1 MALSLVR
8 LSVIALICA
17 LALNSCGF
25 SATDRVLRKM
35 SEAEF
40 VLPDGCLLVDSGH
53 VSVYRSDSVAKAKF
67 VIFYGPEECGS
78 CRIDRLEG
86 LDTLYRLAETRRN
99 FDVQVIFSPSQEQV
113 QEIMELLRRKAF
125 KWPVLVDVQGTFMEL
140 NDFVPDDNRFHYFLT
155 DADGR
160 PVFVGNP
167 LFSNSLWNLFI
178 RAVDSL

>member
-1 MALSLVR
+1 MDLRFVRHSVAALLCAV
-8 LSVIALICA
+8 ALT
-17 LALNSCGF
+17 SCGF
-25 SATDRVLRKM
+25 STTDRVLRKM
-35 SEAEF
+35 SEAQF
-40 VLPDGCLLVDSGH
+40 ILPEGCLSVDGGH
-53 VSVYRSDSVAKAKF
+53 VSIYSPDSIAKAKF

-86 LDTLYRLAETRRN
+86 RDTLYRLAETRRN

-155 DADGR
+155 DVDGS

-167 LFSNSLWNLFI
+167 LYSNSLWNLFI

>member
-1 MALSLVR
+1 MDLRFVKHSAAILL
-8 LSVIALICA
+8 CA
-17 LALNSCGF
+17 VALNTCGLNT
-25 SATDRVLRKM
+25 TDKVLRKM
-35 SEAEF
+35 SEAQF
-40 VLPDGCLLVDSGH
+40 VLPEGCLSVDGGH
-53 VSVYRSDSVAKAKF
+53 VSVYRPDSIAKAKF
-67 VIFYGPEECGS
+67 AIFYGPEECGS

-99 FDVQVIFSPSQEQV
+99 FDVEVIFSPSQEQV
-113 QEIMELLRRKAF
+113 PKIMDLLRRKEF
-125 KWPVLVDVQGTFMEL
+125 RWPVLVDVQGTFMEL

-167 LFSNSLWNLFI
+167 LYSNSLWNLFI

>member
-1 MALSLVR
+1 MALSFVKYSAVVLLCTVA
-8 LSVIALICA
+8 LS
-17 LALNSCGF
+17 SCGLNT
-25 SATDRVLRKM
+25 TDKVLRKM
-35 SEAEF
+35 SEAQF
-40 VLPDGCLLVDSGH
+40 VLPEGCLSVDSGH
-53 VSVYRSDSVAKAKF
+53 VFVYSPDSIARAKF

-86 LDTLYRLAETRRN
+86 LDTLYRLAETHRN

-155 DADGR
+155 DVDGS

-167 LFSNSLWNLFI
+167 LYSNSLWNLFI

>member
-1 MALSLVR
+1 MDLRFVRHSVAALLCAVALS
-8 LSVIALICA
+8 
-17 LALNSCGF
+17 SCGF
-25 SATDRVLRKM
+25 STTDRVLRKM
-35 SEAEF
+35 SEARF
-40 VLPDGCLLVDSGH
+40 ILPEGCLSVDSGH
-53 VSVYRSDSVAKAKF
+53 VSVYGPDSIAKAKF

-125 KWPVLVDVQGTFMEL
+125 
-140 NDFVPDDNRFHYFLT
+140 FVPQDNRFHYFLT
-155 DADGR
+155 DADGS

-167 LFSNSLWNLFI
+167 LYSNSLWTLFI